1 MPRRSL
7 LIEAF
12 IAKELRK
19 RSTGNDIPDDIVF
32 DLLSC
37 SALSLEF
44 LQPYIRKGTRA
55 LLCSNSNIPWQYFE
69 GHISEFGTDEWIMLS
84 QNRGLPEEFF
94 RRNLF
99 LGIAEEVITEIN
111 ESSLSDAFFAV
122 ASAIIKD
129 FPESGGEDFGFETAD
144 VEILK
149 EALKRDW
156 ARETHS
162 LTELEEKLS
171 TVQDLDAREQNAVLA
186 GIARNPNLTVELIYK
201 YREKY
206 YDDFFL
212 KVLRYN
218 EHLPW
223 SFLEENLDEFK
234 RRNYHSS
241 LALKLQI
248 SWDFLLQHPEL
259 ISIGRDRKTPFRL
272 DDLVRNP
279 TITEEFMTKYL
290 PDIERKKLLI
300 YVAQNTGLTFT
311 FFERHINLFR
321 NPKFFYALCSNSSL
335 PLLFFERHPEIADL
349 RGFLAN
355 DFTYQFEIEDGL
367 KEEELIYNAQVSLAE
382 QQEETLDSLPQLM
395 LGVMRDQHE
404 KMVNRAYYR

>member
-1 MPRRSL
+1 M
-7 LIEAF
+7 
-12 IAKELRK
+12 
-19 RSTGNDIPDDIVF
+19 
-32 DLLSC
+32 
-37 SALSLEF
+37 
-44 LQPYIRKGTRA
+44 
-55 LLCSNSNIPWQYFE
+55 NI
-69 GHISEFGTDEWIMLS
+69 S
-84 QNRGLPEEFF
+84 
-94 RRNLF
+94 
-99 LGIAEEVITEIN
+99 
-111 ESSLSDAFFAV
+111 
-122 ASAIIKD
+122 
-129 FPESGGEDFGFETAD
+129 
-144 VEILK
+144 
-149 EALKRDW
+149 
-156 ARETHS
+156 
-162 LTELEEKLS
+162 
-171 TVQDLDAREQNAVLA
+171 
-186 GIARNPNLTVELIYK
+186 
-201 YREKY
+201 
-206 YDDFFL
+206 
-212 KVLRYN
+212 
-218 EHLPW
+218 PW

-241 LALKLQI
+241 LALKPQI

-259 ISIGRDRKTPFRL
+259 ISIERDPRAPFRL

-382 QQEETLDSLPQLM
+382 QQEETSSSLPQLM